1 MGNFLKLPLKGNELG
16 SSWEEKVWL
25 KIGPPLE
32 GGAMAIRST
41 LRFEGLFFKYSFE
54 SIQMTH
60 FDWNERKC
68 SVKQFFKAQFLTCS
82 KGEGESVLCEG
93 TFEFTQLAM

>member
-32 GGAMAIRST
+32 GGAMAIINA
-41 LRFEGLFFKYSFE
+41 LIFGGHLPIFQ
-54 SIQMTH
+54 I
-60 FDWNERKC
+60 
-68 SVKQFFKAQFLTCS
+68 
-82 KGEGESVLCEG
+82 
-93 TFEFTQLAM
+93 

>member
-41 LRFEGLFFKYSFE
+41 LNFEGHLLIFQ
-54 SIQMTH
+54 I
-60 FDWNERKC
+60 
-68 SVKQFFKAQFLTCS
+68 
-82 KGEGESVLCEG
+82 
-93 TFEFTQLAM
+93 

>member
-32 GGAMAIRST
+32 RGAMAIRST
-41 LRFEGLFFKYSFE
+41 LKVGGNLPIFQIF
-54 SIQMTH
+54 IQMTH
-60 FDWNERKC
+60 FDWNERKF
-68 SVKQFFKAQFLTCS
+68 SVKQFF
-82 KGEGESVLCEG
+82 
-93 TFEFTQLAM
+93 